1 MKMSRAFTLL
11 EVVVALGILGVVLVS
26 LLQISS
32 TAAISQSY
40 ARSLTVATLLAR
52 SKMVDVE
59 QQLQADGFPA
69 TDEEDSGNFSE
80 EGWPDYSWTVQVLTP
95 KTENLSPEQLLA
107 SFAGLPVDQNFDAS
121 SLFSSLM
128 PGGQA
133 ASTSMSAFTPLLAPL
148 QTQFAQ
154 MVQTLTQ
161 QVREI
166 RLTIHWSHRGK
177 PESFE
182 IKTHVLSQPTF
193 GMLPGGLPPNMGG
206 LPPNTGGP
214 PPNIRTPNPGRGTSR

>member
-1 MKMSRAFTLL
+1 MRTKMQRAFTLL

-40 ARSLTVATLLAR
+40 ARTLTAATLLAR

-59 QQLQADGFPA
+59 HKLQKDGFPA
-69 TDEEDSGNFSE
+69 TDEEDSGNFAE
-80 EGWPDYSWTVQVLTP
+80 EGWPAYSWTVQILTP
-95 KTENLSPEQLLA
+95 KTENLSAEQLLA
-107 SFAGLPVDQNFDAS
+107 SFTGLPLDQGMDAG
-121 SLFSSLM
+121 SLFSGLM
-128 PGGQA
+128 PGGAA
-133 ASTSMSAFTPLLAPL
+133 ASSSSSSNSAFASLLGPM

-154 MVQTLTQ
+154 MVQTLTK

-166 RLTIHWSHRGK
+166 RLTIHWTHRGR

-182 IKTHVLSQPTF
+182 IKTHVLSQPVSA
-193 GMLPGGLPPNMGG
+193 MPPAASPAN
-206 LPPNTGGP
+206 PRN
-214 PPNIRTPNPGRGTSR
+214 PNPGNPRGGPR